1 MDKKATLIRNYELFA
16 NFCANMLT
24 IELPIVILK
33 SSKYKCGAGVL
44 WCVFLIYP
52 GCDGPGSLLY
62 RSREIQ
68 LEMMVLIGAVVRI
81 ILLRTAAFFVLYF
94 ILKG

>member
-1 MDKKATLIRNYELFA
+1 MDKKAILIRNYELFA

-24 IELPIVILK
+24 IEVPTVILNL
-33 SSKYKCGAGVL
+33 SKYKCGAGVL
-44 WCVFLIYP
+44 WCVFLIHP

-68 LEMMVLIGAVVRI
+68 LEMMVLMDAADRI
-81 ILLRTAAFFVLYF
+81 FLLRAAAFF
-94 ILKG
+94 IL

>member
-1 MDKKATLIRNYELFA
+1 MYEKATLIRNYELFA

-24 IELPIVILK
+24 IELPTAILNL
-33 SSKYKCGAGVL
+33 SKYKCGAGVL
-44 WCVFLIYP
+44 SCAFLIHP

-68 LEMMVLIGAVVRI
+68 LEIMVLIDAVVRI
-81 ILLRTAAFFVLYF
+81 ILLRAAAFF
-94 ILKG
+94 IL